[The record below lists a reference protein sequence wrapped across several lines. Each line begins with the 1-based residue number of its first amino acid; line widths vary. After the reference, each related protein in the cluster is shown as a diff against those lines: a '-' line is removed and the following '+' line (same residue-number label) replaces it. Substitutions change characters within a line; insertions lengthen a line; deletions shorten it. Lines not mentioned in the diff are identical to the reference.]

1 MQKRQEVQQKSRLGL
16 LLIEKGLINRRQ
28 LDEALR
34 LQSETN
40 LRLGEVMVRQGWLTH
55 RQLQRALKK
64 QSRYRL
70 IAAIS
75 AMLLGPLQ
83 PFMGSAHAS
92 VEQAPVVSQEELG
105 QRIGM
110 KAMDEESMGEVTAQ
124 GLQNGDY
131 DKLVGIINGTVSDQ
145 DAGETS
151 VVAAF
156 ESLLPGL
163 NLLTDYEISDVEY
176 HDPNGPRTTLN
187 ADGSLSVQVP
197 KRIGQIAFRNLNV
210 LGAEG
215 PAMGDLF
222 INDIRLTEGSS
233 ITLRFQIGRA
243 HV

>member
-110 KAMDEESMGEVTAQ
+110 KVMDEEFMGEVTAQ

-210 LGAEG
+210 LGAAG

-233 ITLRFQIGRA
+233 ITLRFRE
-243 HV
+243 

>member
-110 KAMDEESMGEVTAQ
+110 KVMDEEFMGEVTAQ

-233 ITLRFQIGRA
+233 ITLRFRE
-243 HV
+243 

>member
-197 KRIGQIAFRNLNV
+197 KRIGHIAFRNLNV

-233 ITLRFQIGRA
+233 ITLRFRE
-243 HV
+243 

>member
-215 PAMGDLF
+215 PAMGDL
-222 INDIRLTEGSS
+222 DRKS
-233 ITLRFQIGRA
+233 
-243 HV
+243 VV

>member
-1 MQKRQEVQQKSRLGL
+1 MQKREEIQQKSRLGL
-16 LLIEKGLINRRQ
+16 LLIDKGLINRRQ

-40 LRLGEVMVRQGWLTH
+40 LKLGEVMIRQGWLTH

-75 AMLLGPLQ
+75 AILLAPIQ
-83 PFMGSAHAS
+83 PFISNAYAS
-92 VEQAPVVSQEELG
+92 VEQAPVVSQEELAE
-105 QRIGM
+105 RVGM
-110 KAMDEESMGEVTAQ
+110 QVLDENSMGDITAQ

-151 VVAAF
+151 IVAVF

-187 ADGSLSVQVP
+187 ADGTLSVQVP
-197 KRIGQIAFRNLNV
+197 KRIGQIAFRNLNII
-210 LGAEG
+210 GAKG

-222 INDIRLTEGSS
+222 INDIRLSEESS
-233 ITLRFQIGRA
+233 ITLHFRE
-243 HV
+243 

>member
-110 KAMDEESMGEVTAQ
+110 KAMDEEAMGEVTAQ

-233 ITLRFQIGRA
+233 ITLRFRE
-243 HV
+243 

>member
-105 QRIGM
+105 QRIGI
-110 KAMDEESMGEVTAQ
+110 KVMDEESMGEVTAQ

-233 ITLRFQIGRA
+233 ITLRFRE
-243 HV
+243 

>member
-187 ADGSLSVQVP
+187 ADGSLSV
-197 KRIGQIAFRNLNV
+197 
-210 LGAEG
+210 
-215 PAMGDLF
+215 
-222 INDIRLTEGSS
+222 
-233 ITLRFQIGRA
+233 
-243 HV
+243 

>member
-233 ITLRFQIGRA
+233 ITDRKS
-243 HV
+243 VV

>member
-1 MQKRQEVQQKSRLGL
+1 
-16 LLIEKGLINRRQ
+16 
-28 LDEALR
+28 
-34 LQSETN
+34 
-40 LRLGEVMVRQGWLTH
+40 MVRQGWLTH

-233 ITLRFQIGRA
+233 ITLRFRE
-243 HV
+243 

>member
-28 LDEALR
+28 LDEALG

-233 ITLRFQIGRA
+233 ITLRFRE
-243 HV
+243 

>member
-83 PFMGSAHAS
+83 PFMSSAHAS
-92 VEQAPVVSQEELG
+92 VEQAPVVSQEELS
-105 QRIGM
+105 QRVGM
-110 KAMDEESMGEVTAQ
+110 KSLDENSMGDITAQ

-176 HDPNGPRTTLN
+176 RDPNGPRTTLN
-187 ADGSLSVQVP
+187 ADGSLTVEVP

-233 ITLRFQIGRA
+233 ITLRFRE
-243 HV
+243 

>member
-92 VEQAPVVSQEELG
+92 VEQAPIVSQEELG

-233 ITLRFQIGRA
+233 ITLRFRE
-243 HV
+243 

>member
-1 MQKRQEVQQKSRLGL
+1 M
-16 LLIEKGLINRRQ
+16 I
-28 LDEALR
+28 
-34 LQSETN
+34 
-40 LRLGEVMVRQGWLTH
+40 RQGWLTH

-83 PFMGSAHAS
+83 PFMSSAHAS
-92 VEQAPVVSQEELG
+92 IEQAPVVSQEELG

-131 DKLVGIINGTVSDQ
+131 DKLVGIINGSVSDQ

-176 HDPNGPRTTLN
+176 HDPSGPRTTLN

-233 ITLRFQIGRA
+233 ITLRFRE
-243 HV
+243 

>member
-233 ITLRFQIGRA
+233 ITLRFRE
-243 HV
+243 